1 MAAPHRDAAIKLK
14 FRLPTAS
21 AAAAATVS
29 TTAAAATPVAAATAA
44 AATTATTALFT
55 RPGFV
60 DLQVATLEIG
70 TVESLDGCNHPALGV
85 HCNKRESARASTL
98 PIGRDEHFGHFT
110 MLPEQGPE
118 IIFTALKGEIPH
130 IHFHRFGWFARIP
143 VKMQTVPDYRVSDH
157 H

>member
-1 MAAPHRDAAIKLK
+1 MAAPHRDAAITLK
-14 FRLPTAS
+14 FRLPAAS

-29 TTAAAATPVAAATAA
+29 TTAAAATSVA

-70 TVESLDGCNHPALGV
+70 TVESLDGAYHPALGV

-130 IHFHRFGWFARIP
+130 IHFHRFGWLARIP
-143 VKMQTVPDYRVSDH
+143 VKVQTVPDYRVSDH